1 MISFSIEAVKMCKEK
16 KIYILDAEDCDRWD
30 SAESV
35 VKNEEIKDAEGF
47 QFLLSCL
54 D

>member
-1 MISFSIEAVKMCKEK
+1 MILLFCRDSQNVQREK
-16 KIYILDAEDCDRWD
+16 KYKLDAEDCDRWD
-30 SAESV
+30 SVESV
-35 VKNEEIKDAEGF
+35 VKNEESKDIEGF